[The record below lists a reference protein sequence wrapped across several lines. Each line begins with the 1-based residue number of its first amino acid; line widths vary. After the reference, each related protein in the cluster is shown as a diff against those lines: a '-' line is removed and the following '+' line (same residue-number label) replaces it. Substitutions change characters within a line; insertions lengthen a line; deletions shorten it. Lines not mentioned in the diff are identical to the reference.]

1 MKDMSPPAR
10 LEIEQECAKLVTL
23 FCNLNDARDY
33 DGLADLFTED
43 GVFARPT
50 DPANPI
56 KGRAEIRRR
65 FDMKPREL
73 LTRHLISNIVIQ
85 AESPESARG
94 ESYMLLYTGQEPP
107 GTALPV
113 PAAPQA
119 LLGAFKSRFVRSREG
134 WRIAEHIGSLALTI
148 GAK

>member
-1 MKDMSPPAR
+1 MSDWTR
-10 LEIEQECAKLVTL
+10 ERIEIEHECAKLVIA

-33 DGLADLFTED
+33 DALANLFTED

-56 KGRAEIRRR
+56 KGRATIRER
-65 FDMKPREL
+65 FNAKPKEL
-73 LTRHLISNIVIQ
+73 LTRHVVSNVIVT
-85 AESPESARG
+85 AETREAARG
-94 ESYMLLYTGQEPP
+94 VSYLMLYTGQEPE
-107 GTALPV
+107 AAKLPV

-119 LLGAFKSRFVRSREG
+119 LIGSFKSRFVRTTSG
-134 WRIAEHIGSLALTI
+134 WRIAEHLGSLALTI